1 MITST
6 HCRVFDCGWFHRA
19 MASPLSLDVTAE
31 VPPWCTPTWVVAPL
45 GYGSPLT
52 DADVIAAHMAT
63 HPAAE
68 RSGRMPSREQVEASR
83 AVLIDAANGGGDDV

>member
-1 MITST
+1 
-6 HCRVFDCGWFHRA
+6 
-19 MASPLSLDVTAE
+19 
-31 VPPWCTPTWVVAPL
+31 
-45 GYGSPLT
+45 
-52 DADVIAAHMAT
+52 MAT